1 MANSIA
7 DAPARATKAP
17 PRAKEAP
24 APAPEEQQ
32 VSSGL
37 SPSLIVLSLRPVGSK
52 FNGNRIERAQ
62 EAGFGWLHKVHM
74 IGMSD
79 PDTGN
84 EIARHVVHG
93 GHEALG
99 VLQEIQIHVDP
110 ESCAWMWKAGE
121 ELMARLKKYAILIGA
136 RVCDGVGQSL
146 TEEAMLAIGEHI
158 DSAMA
163 KRRDADRLARTV
175 TLPSGEQRELS
186 ELSFVYTVIRE
197 AGSKKKSYRR
207 VRFDAPSLHYYEGQA
222 LGMQMAGEVVNY
234 YRNHQTQHLDILS
247 ILREAMALSG
257 CSYDKATQANV
268 ASGFID
274 VFRTLIQVGAR
285 QLNPA
290 WLEHQ
295 IAQQSVHH
303 ARWLE
308 DREKRKVE
316 FVTRMKAARK
326 AKLKNG
332 GGNA

>member
-1 MANSIA
+1 MSEVTTR
-7 DAPARATKAP
+7 PATRATKAQP
-17 PRAKEAP
+17 SPKEAP
-24 APAPEEQQ
+24 APSPASQP
-32 VSSGL
+32 VGSDL
-37 SPSLIVLSLRPVGSK
+37 SPSLIVLSLRPEGSK

-62 EAGFGWLHKVHM
+62 EAGFGWLQKVHL

-99 VLQEIQIHVDP
+99 VLQEIQIHIDP
-110 ESCAWMWKAGE
+110 ETCALVWLAGE
-121 ELMARLKKYAILIGA
+121 TLLERLKKYAVLIGA
-136 RVCDGVGQSL
+136 CVCDGLSQPL
-146 TEEAMLAIGEHI
+146 TDEAMLAISKHI
-158 DSAMA
+158 DAVIA
-163 KRRDADRLARTV
+163 RRRNEDRLARTV

-186 ELSFVYTVIRE
+186 ELSFVYEVIRE

-207 VRFDAPSLHYYEGQA
+207 VQFDAPSLHYYEGQA
-222 LGMQMAGEVVNY
+222 LGMQMAGEVVNF
-234 YRNHQTQHLDILS
+234 YRSHKTQHLDILS

-285 QLNPA
+285 HLNPA
-290 WLEHQ
+290 WLDHQ